1 MAKAFKYGSR
11 GITGTLHAAERKLMR
26 ELFGDIIAMLEERA
40 AVHQL
45 PDDIDPLYALTG
57 MRPESMDLPPVSDP
71 ALARLLPDASDD
83 PAVAAEHR
91 RLTEADLI
99 AQKAGRLREAQLL
112 LETEKLVLAP
122 DAAQRF
128 AQALNDV
135 RLVLAERLE
144 IRDEQDSARVAEV
157 VDAAEVQS
165 PEQYMA
171 LVYNLVSWV
180 QDTLMGAL
188 LDAES

>member
-1 MAKAFKYGSR
+1 MAKAFKNGAH
-11 GITGTLHAAERKLMR
+11 GITGTLHSAERKLLR
-26 ELFGDIIAMLEERA
+26 ELFGDVITMLEERA
-40 AVHQL
+40 EVHR
-45 PDDIDPLYALTG
+45 PPEDIDPLYALTG

-83 PAVAAEHR
+83 PVVAAEHR

-99 AQKAGRLREAQLL
+99 AQKSGRLREAQFL
-112 LETEKLVLAP
+112 LETDKIVLDKDKAR
-122 DAAQRF
+122 RF

-144 IRDEQDSARVAEV
+144 IRDEQGAARVSQML
-157 VDAAEVQS
+157 DAADVET
-165 PEQYMA
+165 PEEYLA

-188 LDAES
+188 MDAES

>member
-1 MAKAFKYGSR
+1 MAKAFKNGAH
-11 GITGTLHAAERKLMR
+11 GITGTLHSAERKLLR
-26 ELFGDIIAMLEERA
+26 ELFGDVITMLEERA
-40 AVHQL
+40 EVHRL
-45 PDDIDPLYALTG
+45 PEDIDPLYALTG

-83 PAVAAEHR
+83 PVVAAEHR

-99 AQKAGRLREAQLL
+99 AQKSGRLREAQFL
-112 LETEKLVLAP
+112 LETDKIVL
-122 DAAQRF
+122 DKDKAQRF

-144 IRDEQDSARVAEV
+144 IRDEQGAARVSQML
-157 VDAAEVQS
+157 DAADVET
-165 PEQYMA
+165 PEEYLA

-188 LDAES
+188 MDAES

>member
-1 MAKAFKYGSR
+1 MAKAFKNGAH
-11 GITGTLHAAERKLMR
+11 GITGTLHSAERKLLR
-26 ELFGDIIAMLEERA
+26 ELFSDVITMLEERA
-40 AVHQL
+40 EVHRL
-45 PDDIDPLYALTG
+45 PEDIDPLYALTG

-83 PAVAAEHR
+83 PVVAAEHR

-99 AQKAGRLREAQLL
+99 AQKSGRLREAQFL
-112 LETEKLVLAP
+112 LETDKIVL
-122 DAAQRF
+122 DKDKAQRF

-144 IRDEQDSARVAEV
+144 IRDEQDAARVSQML
-157 VDAAEVQS
+157 DAADVET
-165 PEQYMA
+165 PEEYLA

-188 LDAES
+188 MDAES

>member
-1 MAKAFKYGSR
+1 MAKAFKNGAH
-11 GITGTLHAAERKLMR
+11 GITGTLHSAERKLLR
-26 ELFGDIIAMLEERA
+26 ELFGDVITMLEERA
-40 AVHQL
+40 EVHRL
-45 PDDIDPLYALTG
+45 PEDIDPLYALTG

-71 ALARLLPDASDD
+71 ALARLLPDASED
-83 PAVAAEHR
+83 PVVAAEHR

-99 AQKAGRLREAQLL
+99 AQKAGRLREAQFL
-112 LETEKLVLAP
+112 LETDKIVL
-122 DAAQRF
+122 DKDKAQRF

-144 IRDEQDSARVAEV
+144 IRDEQDAARVSQML
-157 VDAAEVQS
+157 DAADVET
-165 PEQYMA
+165 PEEYLA

-188 LDAES
+188 MDAES